1 MSQAQIEL
9 ALFDKLEAIKASLL
23 QFIIQI
29 RQTKTNLIHQLA
41 SIFV

>member
-9 ALFDKLEAIKASLL
+9 ALFDKLEQSRHHYL
-23 QFIIQI
+23 QFIIKI

-41 SIFV
+41 TYSC